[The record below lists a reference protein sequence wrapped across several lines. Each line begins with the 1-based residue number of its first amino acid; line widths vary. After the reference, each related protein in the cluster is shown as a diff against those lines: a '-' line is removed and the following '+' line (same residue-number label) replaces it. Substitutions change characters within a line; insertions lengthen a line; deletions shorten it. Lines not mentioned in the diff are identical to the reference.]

1 MKQLVNDPFAADV
14 EFQVQGRT
22 IYAHR
27 VVLCSASEM
36 FHRMFLEHENTRK
49 TEKLEGLK
57 PTTESKSKSKTDKKS
72 KPKEPH
78 KGDPAAEEEIP
89 EEFICPVTQD
99 IMTDPVIAQ
108 DGHTYERK
116 NITEWVSKHGTSP
129 ITREH
134 LSKDIIIPNRVL
146 KTQIDQ
152 YLEKKGR
159 RLKVLFDEAIKIAA
173 GTNAGTAKGK
183 KRLQQ

>member
-49 TEKLEGLK
+49 TEGLK
-57 PTTESKSKSKTDKKS
+57 PITESKSKSKTDKKS
-72 KPKEPH
+72 KLKEQPR
-78 KGDPAAEEEIP
+78 KEDPAEEEIP
-89 EEFICPVTQD
+89 EDFICPVTQD

-129 ITREH
+129 ITREQ
-134 LSKDIIIPNRVL
+134 LSKDVIIPNRVL

-152 YLEKKGR
+152 YLEKKGQSAVG
-159 RLKVLFDEAIKIAA
+159 LKPAQTKP
-173 GTNAGTAKGK
+173 K
-183 KRLQQ
+183 KTLEKEKKNVTTRFS